1 MAIGISTLDGTTDEV
16 HMKEATELMDRI
28 RGGEKIFESKEEMEA
43 IGNALGT
50 PGWNTEDE
58 L

>member
-1 MAIGISTLDGTTDEV
+1 MAIGISPLDGTTDEM
-16 HMKEATELMDRI
+16 HMKEAIELMDRI
-28 RGGEKIFESKEEMEA
+28 RGGEEIFQNKEEMEV

-50 PGWNTEDE
+50 PGWNIEDE

>member
-1 MAIGISTLDGTTDEV
+1 MAIGISPLDGTTDEV

-28 RGGEKIFESKEEMEA
+28 RGGEEIFQNKEEMEV

>member
-1 MAIGISTLDGTTDEV
+1 MAIGISPLDGTNDEV
-16 HMKEATELMDRI
+16 HMKEATALMDRI
-28 RGGEKIFESKEEMEA
+28 RGGEKVFENKEEMEV

>member
-1 MAIGISTLDGTTDEV
+1 
-16 HMKEATELMDRI
+16 MKEATELMDRI
-28 RGGEKIFESKEEMEA
+28 RGGEEIFQNKEEMEV

-50 PGWNTEDE
+50 PGWNIEDE

>member
-1 MAIGISTLDGTTDEV
+1 MDGTTDEV
-16 HMKEATELMDRI
+16 HMKEATALMDRI
-28 RGGEKIFESKEEMEA
+28 RRGEIIFKNKEELDI

-58 L
+58 Q

>member
-1 MAIGISTLDGTTDEV
+1 MDGTTDEA
-16 HMKEATELMDRI
+16 HMKEATALMYRI
-28 RGGEKIFESKEEMEA
+28 RRGEKIFETKEEIDI

-50 PGWNTEDE
+50 PGWWNTEDE

>member
-1 MAIGISTLDGTTDEV
+1 M

-28 RGGEKIFESKEEMEA
+28 RGGEEIFQNKEEMEV

-58 L
+58 LW

>member
-1 MAIGISTLDGTTDEV
+1 MNGTTDEV
-16 HMKEATELMDRI
+16 HMKEATSLMDRI
-28 RGGEKIFESKEEMEA
+28 RRGEKIFENKEEMDI